1 MAAAL
6 EEQMKS
12 ERLKSEL
19 ITNVSHDIKTPLTSI
34 INYVDL
40 IKAEPVDN
48 PKVQEYIAVL
58 DRQSARL
65 KKLTCDLVDASK
77 ASSGAM
83 PVHLEDV
90 DVCEL
95 LQQAVGEY
103 SERLGAGQLTPVFDL
118 PEEPVLIRADGALLW
133 RVIDNLLSN
142 ICKYA
147 LPGTRLYISMERS
160 GEQMTV
166 QMKNVSRAPLNIPA
180 DELMERFVRRRQ
192 FPQQRR
198 QRFGTVHCPKPDGA
212 DGRRFPAGRSTE
224 ISSKRNWTSLSYCGR
239 MAEPC
244 GGRVPRDPMDDS
256 GR

>member
-65 KKLTCDLVDASK
+65 KKLTCDLWMLPRRLP
-77 ASSGAM
+77 GAM
-83 PVHLEDV
+83 P
-90 DVCEL
+90 
-95 LQQAVGEY
+95 
-103 SERLGAGQLTPVFDL
+103 GASGGCGCLRTAAAGCGRVQRAARRRQLTPVFDL
-118 PEEPVLIRADGALLW
+118 PEEPVLIRADGALPW

-147 LPGTRLYISMERS
+147 LPGTRLYISMERAA
-160 GEQMTV
+160 
-166 QMKNVSRAPLNIPA
+166 NR
-180 DELMERFVRRRQ
+180 
-192 FPQQRR
+192 
-198 QRFGTVHCPKPDGA
+198 
-212 DGRRFPAGRSTE
+212 
-224 ISSKRNWTSLSYCGR
+224 
-239 MAEPC
+239 
-244 GGRVPRDPMDDS
+244 
-256 GR
+256 